1 MVNGHHPDS
10 TLTMAEEAHKRLE
23 SMIVT
28 LELPPGSKWSEEA
41 LAKELGLGRTP
52 IREALQK
59 LSGAS
64 LLNVVPRQGVVI
76 SEIDLVQQLRVLE
89 FRKEV
94 EIFVASRAARRA
106 STEERAALEARGE
119 ALMTSDTGDVRQ
131 YLDSLF
137 ETNSMLV
144 DFANNIFA
152 RNAIEP
158 LLALSRRFYFK
169 YHIQLDNL
177 ALVGELHGK
186 RALAVASGSQRSA
199 IDTTE
204 DLLDVIKDYTDKIF
218 AETCK

>member
-1 MVNGHHPDS
+1 
-10 TLTMAEEAHKRLE
+10 MAEEAHRRLE
-23 SMIVT
+23 RMIVT

-41 LAKELGLGRTP
+41 LAKKLGLGRTP

-64 LLNVVPRQGVVI
+64 LLNIVPRQGVVI
-76 SEIDLVQQLRVLE
+76 SDIDLVQQLRVLE

-94 EIFVASRAARRA
+94 ETFIAARAARRA
-106 STEERAALEARGE
+106 SAEERNALKARGE
-119 ALMTSDTGDVRQ
+119 ALLTSDTGDVHQ

-144 DFANNIFA
+144 DFADNKFA
-152 RNAIEP
+152 RNAVEP

-169 YHIQLDNL
+169 YHLQLNNL

-186 RALAVASGSQRSA
+186 RALAVASGSQRAA
-199 IDTTE
+199 IDATE
-204 DLLDVIKDYTDKIF
+204 DLMDVIRDYTDKILT
-218 AETCK
+218 EDRQS